1 MRRSTRDALKHYEDR
16 EHSLIKHTILRSY
29 LQRCLMIIGRHYSK
43 IAYIDCFAG
52 PWMST
57 SGDLSDTSPGIAIR
71 TMSAC
76 GATLKTMHGRDVR
89 LRSVFIE
96 SDDERASL
104 LENHVANVPS
114 NIVRPE
120 IWPATFEDVIPKII
134 AWLDHDE
141 FAFVFVDPFGWKGLV
156 EPSVLAPFMQ
166 RKRTEVLIN
175 FMWNFLNLATG
186 HEEQHTN
193 LDAVFG
199 QGWQEAT
206 SGSSEAKRIE
216 LMNRY
221 RRLLGDTCVAHDV
234 PKLRTALLPVEYVDK
249 KKIIFYLVYATHN
262 PTGLVVFR
270 EQAEEAAQEQS
281 RLKLQHRLD
290 RMAEKNGQM
299 DLFGVDAHE
308 DEPRLPSQDLK
319 ALWLRYFP
327 TVGSSLIVDY
337 ALIAELI
344 EDSDYLLSELQAA
357 LRELIET
364 GIIENTAAK
373 KRRPKN
379 AVNYRA
385 NERLVRL
392 K

>member
-16 EHSLIKHTILRSY
+16 EHSLVKHTILRSY

-43 IAYIDCFAG
+43 IAYVDCFAG

-57 SGDLSDTSPGIAIR
+57 TSDLSDTSPGIAIR

-76 GATLKTMHGRDVR
+76 GTTLKTMHGRDVR

-96 SDDERASL
+96 SDDERAKL
-104 LENHVANVPS
+104 LENHVADAPT

-120 IWPATFEDVIPKII
+120 IWRATFEDVIPKIV

-166 RKRTEVLIN
+166 RRRTEVLIN

-186 HEEQHTN
+186 HEEQHKN

-199 QGWQEAT
+199 LGWQTAT
-206 SGSSEAKRIE
+206 SGASEAKRIE

-221 RRLLGDTCVAHDV
+221 RRLLGETCAAHDI

-249 KKIIFYLVYATHN
+249 KKIIFYLVYATHS

-270 EQAEEAAQEQS
+270 EQAEEAAKEQS

-290 RMAEKNGQM
+290 RLVEKNGQQDM
-299 DLFGVDAHE
+299 FSVDAHE
-308 DEPRLPSQDLK
+308 DEPRLLSQDLR
-319 ALWLRYFP
+319 ALWMRHFP
-327 TVGSSLIVDY
+327 DVGSSLVVDY
-337 ALIAELI
+337 VLIAELI
-344 EDSDYLLSELQAA
+344 EDTDYLLSELQTA
-357 LRELIET
+357 LCELVDA
-364 GIIENTAAK
+364 GIIKNLAAK
-373 KRRPKN
+373 KKRPKN

-385 NERLVRL
+385 KECLVRL